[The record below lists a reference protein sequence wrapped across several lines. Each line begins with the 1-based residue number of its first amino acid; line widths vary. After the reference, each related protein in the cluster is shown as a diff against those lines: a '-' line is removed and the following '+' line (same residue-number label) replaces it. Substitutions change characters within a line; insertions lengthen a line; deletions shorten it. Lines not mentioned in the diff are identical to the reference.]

1 MSDFIFARKPSNLI
15 LLCSAKA
22 RKPHKHQQITLNPL
36 AIKGTIAGKTA
47 LYAHGRVQ
55 IYGFAL
61 LWLVTCLKN
70 RHLSVLLARLRAKFD
85 CSGGLQ
91 WHQPT
96 CKVVFCGLH
105 NVIFPQ
111 ADSQAKSQANSQTEL
126 SVYQRVTAMCHK
138 QTHKQSHKQ
147 THKQKQCNKWYR

>member
-15 LLCSAKA
+15 KLCSAKV
-22 RKPHKHQQITLNPL
+22 RKPTEHQQTTLNQL
-36 AIKGTIAGKTA
+36 AIKGTVAEKPIICAR
-47 LYAHGRVQ
+47 GRVQ

-61 LWLVTCLKN
+61 LGLSLGARN

-85 CSGGLQ
+85 CSGGHQ

-96 CKVVFCGLH
+96 HKEVFCGLH

-111 ADSQAKSQANSQTEL
+111 AKSQAKSQANSQTEL
-126 SVYQRVTAMCHK
+126 SVYQQVTAMCHK

-147 THKQKQCNKWYR
+147 KQ